1 MKFRALFAA
10 TSLAAVLG
18 SVAVAASDEVL
29 NQIVKDLAAQGF
41 SHIEI
46 KNAPDWVKVEA
57 YGANGALEQVYD
69 GQGNLIREQVREQ
82 TQTQAGMTDDDSPDM
97 EDGEDDDSPDREQAR
112 DQDRDQ
118 DHDQNRDQ
126 TGDHEESHDRD
137 QAGKPDHDKGERGGD
152 DD

>member
-29 NQIVKDLAAQGF
+29 NQIIKDLAAQGY

-57 YGANGALEQVYD
+57 YGTNGTLEQVYD
-69 GQGNLIREQVREQ
+69 GLGNLIREQVREQ
-82 TQTQAGMTDDDSPDM
+82 TRSQAGMSDDDSPDM
-97 EDGEDDDSPDREQAR
+97 EDGEDDDGPDHEQLR

-118 DHDQNRDQ
+118 DHDQ

-137 QAGKPDHDKGERGGD
+137 QDGKSDHGKGGRDGD